1 MEENVEA
8 NIKKRTM
15 TSALEQFFTEQNVQ
29 RNWLKSNGDKQKKCY
44 TYNKARNLKV
54 RAKIHSKHWSNGQK
68 EIPKLL
74 NSWRRRTSFSLPP
87 REINTRHEHLS
98 LNTLTSWCLI
108 LFLNLTFASEIE
120 HILFKRMFFNVKNI
134 FVSKVFENLNFCILT
149 FAMVCFQKKE

>member
-54 RAKIHSKHWSNGQK
+54 RAKIHSKH
-68 EIPKLL
+68 
-74 NSWRRRTSFSLPP
+74 
-87 REINTRHEHLS
+87 
-98 LNTLTSWCLI
+98 
-108 LFLNLTFASEIE
+108 
-120 HILFKRMFFNVKNI
+120 
-134 FVSKVFENLNFCILT
+134 
-149 FAMVCFQKKE
+149 